1 MKTILTA
8 IKSQLTG
15 FFSIV
20 LAFLIPI
27 YGLILAVG
35 CCIVA
40 DTIIGILRAK
50 KLNGWKSVSSRRLS
64 AIVSKMFLYE
74 GALILFFFIDKFI
87 IAEFT
92 AMFIEIPLILTKILA
107 ATLCFIELKS
117 IDENY
122 KIIKG
127 KSLWEEFKDLLA
139 RSKEL
144 KAEVSELKE
153 NEQPNQ

>member
-8 IKSQLTG
+8 IKSQITG

-40 DTIIGILRAK
+40 DTIIGILKAK
-50 KLNGWKSVSSRRLS
+50 KLNGWKSISSRRLS

-74 GALILFFFIDKFI
+74 GALVLFFFIDKFI
-87 IAEFT
+87 IGEFT
-92 AMFIEIPLILTKILA
+92 AIFIEIPLILTKILA
-107 ATLCFIELKS
+107 ATLCFIEIKS
-117 IDENY
+117 IDENIE
-122 KIIKG
+122 IITG
-127 KSLWEEFKDLLA
+127 KSVWNRFKEMLTRAQEAKKEISDLKN
-139 RSKEL
+139 SK
-144 KAEVSELKE
+144 K
-153 NEQPNQ
+153 